1 MKGTKI
7 LPLLS
12 KQLDGCENLR
22 IARLVIPSS
31 HSKQL
36 LNSSSRLLT
45 VLLCL
50 LKLRTGRNQTV
61 KVSCQTLSRVGN
73 RRTWTF
79 AFWVFGEV
87 ICFIVSLEEI
97 LSGR

>member
-12 KQLDGCENLR
+12 KQLDGCENLC
-22 IARLVIPSS
+22 IARLAIPSS

-45 VLLCL
+45 MPLCL
-50 LKLRTGRNQTV
+50 LKLRKERNQNV

-73 RRTWTF
+73 QCTWMF

-87 ICFIVSLEEI
+87 ICCIMSLEEI
-97 LSGR
+97 LS